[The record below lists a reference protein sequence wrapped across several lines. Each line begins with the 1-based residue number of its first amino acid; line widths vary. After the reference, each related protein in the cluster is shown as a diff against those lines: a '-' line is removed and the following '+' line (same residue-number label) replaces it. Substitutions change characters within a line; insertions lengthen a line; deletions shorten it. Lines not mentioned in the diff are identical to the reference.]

1 MSEVQKR
8 VTRLLSREQ
17 RKRKRLAELGLDY
30 QFTGYRRLCDTT
42 ATAKTSTHIIF
53 ADEGAEEEED
63 EGSEK
68 ELIIEG
74 AESE

>member
-1 MSEVQKR
+1 M
-8 VTRLLSREQ
+8 
-17 RKRKRLAELGLDY
+17 GLDY

>member
-30 QFTGYRRLCDTT
+30 QFTGYRGVCDTT

-53 ADEGAEEEED
+53 TDEGAEEDEE
-63 EGSEK
+63 ESEK